1 MHMRLSLLIA
11 PLAVA
16 CAVAAAQAQ
25 EQATAETVL
34 ATVNGEAITAGH
46 LLLMRGQLPE
56 QYQSL
61 PDESLFD
68 GLLDQAIQQ
77 ALLSQQ
83 VEEMGR
89 AAELSLENDARAIRA
104 NIEIQRLIAE
114 AVTPEVLQAAYEE
127 RFANAE
133 PSREYN
139 AAHILVDSE
148 EEAAALKV
156 QADAG
161 TDFAQLARQNST
173 GPSGPN
179 GGDLGWFGAGMM
191 VPAFETAVVGME
203 PGQVSNPVQ
212 TQFGWHVI
220 KLGETRLQ
228 DAPPLSEVEGELI
241 SDIQQQAI
249 SARLNE
255 IEATADVSR
264 VEATEVAPAFLSN
277 PAILDD

>member
-34 ATVNGEAITAGH
+34 ATVNGEVITAGH

-56 QYQSL
+56 QYQAL

-89 AAELSLENDARAIRA
+89 AAELSLENDARAMRA
-104 NIEIQRLIAE
+104 NIEIQRLLAE
-114 AVTPEVLQAAYEE
+114 AVTPEALQVAYDE
-127 RFANAE
+127 RFADAE

-148 EEAAALKV
+148 EEAAALKE

-161 TDFAQLARQNST
+161 TDFAELARQNST

-191 VPAFETAVVGME
+191 VPAFEAAVVGLE
-203 PGQVSNPVQ
+203 PGQVSEPVQ

-220 KLGETRLQ
+220 KLVETRLQ
-228 DAPPLSEVEGELI
+228 GAPPLSEVEGDLI

-249 SARLNE
+249 AARLSE
-255 IEATADVSR
+255 IEATADVIR
-264 VEATEVAPAFLSN
+264 VESTEVAPGFLSD
-277 PAILDD
+277 PSILDD

>member
-1 MHMRLSLLIA
+1 MNMRLSLLIA

-34 ATVNGEAITAGH
+34 ATVNGEVITAGH

-56 QYQSL
+56 QYQAL

-89 AAELSLENDARAIRA
+89 AAELSLENDARAMRA
-104 NIEIQRLIAE
+104 NIEIQRLLAE
-114 AVTPEVLQAAYEE
+114 AVTPEALQVAYDK
-127 RFANAE
+127 RFADAE

-148 EEAAALKV
+148 EEAAALKG

-161 TDFAQLARQNST
+161 TDFAELARQNST

-191 VPAFETAVVGME
+191 VPAFEAAVVGLK
-203 PGQVSNPVQ
+203 PGQVSEPVQ

-220 KLGETRLQ
+220 KLMETRLQ
-228 DAPPLSEVEGELI
+228 EAPPLSEVEGELI

-249 SARLNE
+249 AARLSE

-264 VEATEVAPAFLSN
+264 VESTEVAPGFLSD
-277 PAILDD
+277 PSILDD

>member
-34 ATVNGEAITAGH
+34 ATVNGEVITAGH

-56 QYQSL
+56 QYQAL

-89 AAELSLENDARAIRA
+89 AAELSLENDARAMRA
-104 NIEIQRLIAE
+104 NIEIQRLLAE
-114 AVTPEVLQAAYEE
+114 AVTPEALQVAYDE
-127 RFANAE
+127 RFADAE

-148 EEAAALKV
+148 EEAAALKE

-161 TDFAQLARQNST
+161 TDFAELARQNST

-191 VPAFETAVVGME
+191 VPAFEAAVVGLE
-203 PGQVSNPVQ
+203 PGQVSEPVQ

-220 KLGETRLQ
+220 KLMETRLQ
-228 DAPPLSEVEGELI
+228 EAPPLSEVEGELI

-249 SARLNE
+249 AARLSE

-264 VEATEVAPAFLSN
+264 VESTEVAPGFLSD
-277 PAILDD
+277 PSILDD